1 MVMRLDGVVAC
12 AIDLEQ
18 QHSFASSDWFVS
30 TLRNETFTV
39 TGDVALPASEQPTL
53 VASLPLHTGEGKVV
67 GVVALTLR
75 PAWLRD
81 VLRPENGQ
89 QIGTASCRARVC
101 QYVSISAVAV
111 PVYTTHIK

>member
-1 MVMRLDGVVAC
+1 MVVRLDGVVAC

-39 TGDVALPASEQPTL
+39 TCDVALHASEQPTM
-53 VASLPLHTGEGKVV
+53 VASLPLHTGEDQVV

-81 VLRPENGQ
+81 VLRLEICQPLVDRK
-89 QIGTASCRARVC
+89 IKRMHASPYC
-101 QYVSISAVAV
+101 
-111 PVYTTHIK
+111 